1 MDLIALEPD
10 PQKVENGGL
19 VNGLGGS
26 VHCTQYVGSR
36 FWIDFCCDS
45 DVCLLEKLTAQ
56 EPSSQTAAFHPAIV

>member
-19 VNGLGGS
+19 VNGLGES
-26 VHCTQYVGSR
+26 VHCTQYVGR
-36 FWIDFCCDS
+36 FWIDFRCDS

>member
-26 VHCTQYVGSR
+26 VHCTQYVGR
-36 FWIDFCCDS
+36 YRIDFRCDS
-45 DVCLLEKLTAQ
+45 DVCLLEKQTAQ
-56 EPSSQTAAFHPAIV
+56 EPSSQTATFHPAIV

>member
-26 VHCTQYVGSR
+26 VHCTQYVGR
-36 FWIDFCCDS
+36 YWIDFRCDS
-45 DVCLLEKLTAQ
+45 DVCLLEKLTA
-56 EPSSQTAAFHPAIV
+56 